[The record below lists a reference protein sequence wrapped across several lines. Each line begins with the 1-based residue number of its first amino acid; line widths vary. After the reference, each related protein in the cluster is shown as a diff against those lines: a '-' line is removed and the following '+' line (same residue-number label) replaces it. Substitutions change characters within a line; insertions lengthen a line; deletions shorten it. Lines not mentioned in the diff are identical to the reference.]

1 MDFALSAKAQ
11 DYLERLK
18 VFMAEHVIP
27 AEPEYGRQLKG
38 GDLPWNTI
46 RGSWRS

>member
-18 VFMAEHVIP
+18 AFMAEHVIP
-27 AEPEYGRQLKG
+27 AEPEYGRQLKR
-38 GDLPWNTI
+38 GD
-46 RGSWRS
+46 RFCCKV